1 MQKKKYAFVADF
13 DRTMTEEDF
22 FKIVLDRHLSEEKKN
37 YVLAMK
43 ENGIIGVGFLNAI
56 FAELNMSE
64 DELHDEILNTI
75 ILEEGAKD
83 VIAEVEHTGGDFY
96 ILSAGCAYYIE
107 KILSHHGITGIKV
120 ISNPGRYSNR
130 GIEIV
135 PNPDYPYYHK
145 DYGIDKGIVIDQ
157 LHDQYEIVMFAG
169 DSLPDLPAAE
179 KADFVFARAAL
190 PKILEKEGIKYER
203 FNAFGDI
210 HPKNYL

>member
-1 MQKKKYAFVADF
+1 MNKKRYAFVADF

-22 FKIVLDRHLSEEKKN
+22 FKIVLDKHLSEEKKAE
-37 YVLAMK
+37 VLAMK

-56 FAELNMSE
+56 FAELNMNE
-64 DELHDEILNTI
+64 DELHNEILTTI
-75 ILEEGAKD
+75 ILEEGAKN
-83 VIAEVEHTGGDFY
+83 VIAEVENSGGDFY

-107 KILSHHGITGIKV
+107 KILAHHDITGIKV
-120 ISNPGRYSNR
+120 ISNPGRYANR

-135 PNPDYPYYHK
+135 PNPEFPYYHK

-157 LHDQYEIVMFAG
+157 LHEQYEVVMFAG

-179 KADFVFARAAL
+179 KADIVFARAAL
-190 PKILEKEGIKYER
+190 PKILEKEGIKHER

-210 HPKNYL
+210 HPEQYL